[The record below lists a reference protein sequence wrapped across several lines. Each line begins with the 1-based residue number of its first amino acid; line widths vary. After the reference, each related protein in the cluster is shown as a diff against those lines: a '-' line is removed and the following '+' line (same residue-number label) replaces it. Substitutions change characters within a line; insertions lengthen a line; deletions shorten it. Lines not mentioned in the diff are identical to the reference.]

1 MLFLEFRIVPMNFHQ
16 KIAEL
21 PPGLAAVTLSIA
33 VML

>member
-1 MLFLEFRIVPMNFHQ
+1 MLFLEFRIPMNFHQ